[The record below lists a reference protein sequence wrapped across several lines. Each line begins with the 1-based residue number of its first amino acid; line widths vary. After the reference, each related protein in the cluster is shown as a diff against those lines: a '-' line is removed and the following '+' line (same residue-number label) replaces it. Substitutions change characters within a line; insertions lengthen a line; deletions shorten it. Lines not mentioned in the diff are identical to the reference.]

1 MDVGCNAMER
11 TVQWFM
17 TDDVC
22 LSFTATEDR
31 WLQIDTEFEAE
42 IFLQIPQGYGEW

>member
-1 MDVGCNAMER
+1 MRSTREAMMDVGCNAMER

-31 WLQIDTEFEAE
+31 
-42 IFLQIPQGYGEW
+42 